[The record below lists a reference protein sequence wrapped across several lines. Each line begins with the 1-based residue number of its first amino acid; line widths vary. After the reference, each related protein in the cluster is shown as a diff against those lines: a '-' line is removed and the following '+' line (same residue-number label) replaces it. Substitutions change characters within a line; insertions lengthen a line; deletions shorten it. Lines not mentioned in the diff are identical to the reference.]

1 MARPVVVTSVLLLL
15 LCAVRASAV
24 DSLLAEPSCVDY
36 LKLRCANAGTAA
48 VSKLD
53 ILECIQLYEDSDFS
67 GNCPKAIWTHLKKF
81 MAKENLRAVLWPKCR
96 YEIEKLNC
104 ERDKNWFGCIVDKKQ
119 GIRNN
124 DCLHLIMRI
133 ENIAFSD
140 FRLITNFSNSC
151 QDDINKFHCYNISVT
166 DTLYRGRVLECLQS
180 NIDKL
185 SPKQCLPLVYKLSEW
200 QADNIKF
207 DYSLHM
213 ACLKDKEKLCADIP
227 TGSGLVYN
235 CLAGHIGSGQMSLPC
250 QNQLWRREKLISGNI
265 RVSKGLT
272 RACRE
277 DIRTYRCR
285 RLVSDDKDV
294 RLAQLLLCLENAIH
308 NGSKVSS
315 DCQFE
320 LMEHRKLLLQNHHLS
335 PEVVSTCSNDIEK
348 YCRNN
353 EVSRRTI
360 HCLMDHSK
368 PSRQKNR
375 IDKACQKSLQKL
387 MRITNI
393 GEDWRVDPVLQEM
406 CQSEVDKYCS
416 DRPPGYNRVISC
428 LLEKLFVGLVQDKC
442 KNALLPV
449 QYFINRDFTLDPA
462 LYQACYSDASRIC
475 KATGDWIKE
484 SKENLI
490 LPCLTQYY
498 RPFTSSSTGAKYKLK
513 PKCKD
518 QVRKV
523 MIQRAISVDLNPEI
537 AEACIKDLP
546 NFCHQKTGVGEEMLC
561 LQDHFTNKKM
571 TKECK
576 ESISRW
582 TEAQAEDIQLNP
594 VIRLHCKPF
603 IQQFCSAELLSKDE
617 IGKNDVMDCLIK
629 NKNNPEMKTE
639 LKCRAAVE
647 HFQLISMNDY
657 RFTLSFKEACRST
670 VIRYCPKSRTKP
682 EVVACLSEVVRN
694 DTITDSKH
702 KVTKPCRQQLRAQL
716 LQQREFL
723 DLDPVLKK
731 ACQDDI
737 TKHCSNM
744 ESGSAQVLVCLEMN
758 KSLLSDQC
766 HRVIFLIQRQ
776 DLTDSSSDYVL
787 LTKCHKM
794 LQIYCK
800 EENTSRALSCLKKF
814 KHDLTFEK
822 QCQSLVIQRMIE
834 QSDDYRLDPAL
845 HHSCQA
851 DINLYCSQILAKL
864 RPESEYNGKVLQCLK
879 EKFRQRKLKP
889 ECEKQVSVTLR
900 ESALNYKLNPLLRS
914 LCTTEIKE
922 LCRKEEHNE
931 GNGDLEDSGQVEECL
946 KQALSHG
953 LIDSRAC
960 RLEVAGLIEESKAD
974 INVDP
979 LLQRACFLDITK
991 YCDEVPQ
998 GAGRHL
1004 QCLQSVVQS
1013 KTKTLSAKCHDML
1026 LQRMEMF
1033 KNAKA
1038 LIYPES
1044 LQQLY
1049 GQVAKSP
1056 SKKYLIVVLFT
1067 FMGLIFIVGLFCG
1080 RVSRRSAISKK
1091 K

>member
-1 MARPVVVTSVLLLL
+1 MVVTLTALLSVGLVS
-15 LCAVRASAV
+15 CVAVPGVFAV
-24 DSLLAEPSCVDY
+24 GSLLTEPSCVDD
-36 LKLRCANAGTAA
+36 LKLRCADARTAA
-48 VSKLD
+48 LSELD
-53 ILECIQLYEDSDFS
+53 ILECIQFYEDSEFS
-67 GNCPKAIWTHLKKF
+67 NDCPKAIWTHLKKF
-81 MAKENLRAVLWPKCR
+81 MTKENLRTVLKSKCMH
-96 YEIEKLNC
+96 EIEKVNC
-104 ERDKNWFGCIVDKKQ
+104 ERDKNWFGCIIDKKQ
-119 GIRNN
+119 SIIKNE
-124 DCLHLIMRI
+124 DCLHLILRI

-140 FRLITNFSNSC
+140 FRLITNFSNVC
-151 QDDINKFHCYNISVT
+151 QDDIKKYHCFNGPVT
-166 DTLYRGRVLECLQS
+166 DTLNRGKVLECLQS

-227 TGSGLVYN
+227 TGSGHVYN
-235 CLAGHIGSGQMSLPC
+235 CLSRHIGSGQMSQLC
-250 QNQLWRREKLISGNI
+250 QNQLWRREKLVTGNI

-272 RACRE
+272 RACRD
-277 DIRTYRCR
+277 DIRKYHCR

-294 RLAQLLLCLENAIH
+294 RLAQLLLCLENNIH
-308 NGSKVSS
+308 NGSEVTP

-320 LMEHRKLLLQNHHLS
+320 LMEHRKLLLQNYQLS
-335 PEVVSTCSNDIEK
+335 PEVVSMCSNDIEN
-348 YCRNN
+348 YCQNN
-353 EVSRRTI
+353 EIGRRTI

-375 IDKACQKSLQKL
+375 IGKSCQKALQKL

-406 CQSEVDKYCS
+406 CQSEVDMYCS
-416 DRPPGYNRVISC
+416 DNRPPGYNRVMSC
-428 LLEKLFVGLVQDKC
+428 LLEKLFVGSIQDDC
-442 KNALLPV
+442 KNALMPV

-475 KATGDWIKE
+475 KAKDWIKE
-484 SKENLI
+484 SKGNLI
-490 LPCLTQYY
+490 LPCLAQYY

-537 AEACIKDLP
+537 AESCIRDLP
-546 NFCHQKTGVGEEMLC
+546 NFCHKKTGIGEEMLC
-561 LQDHFTNKKM
+561 LQDNFNNKKM

-582 TEAQAEDIQLNP
+582 TEKQAEDIQLNP
-594 VIRLHCKPF
+594 VIRIHCKQF
-603 IQQFCSAELLSKDE
+603 IQKFCSAELISKDD

-629 NKNNPEMKTE
+629 NKNDPEMKTE

-670 VIRYCPKSRTKP
+670 VMRYCPRSRTKP

-694 DTITDSKH
+694 DTISDSKH

-723 DLDPVLKK
+723 ELDPVLKN
-731 ACQDDI
+731 ACQGDI
-737 TKHCSNM
+737 SKHCSGM

-787 LTKCHKM
+787 LTKCHRM
-794 LQIYCK
+794 IQLYCK

-814 KHDLTFEK
+814 KHDLAFEK
-822 QCQSLVIQRMIE
+822 PCQSLVIQRMIE

-889 ECEKQVSVTLR
+889 ECEKQVSLTLR
-900 ESALNYKLNPLLRS
+900 EAALNYKLNPLLRS

-922 LCRKEEHNE
+922 LCRKEENSE
-931 GNGDLEDSGQVEECL
+931 GNGAIESSGQVEECL

-953 LIDSRAC
+953 LIESRAC

-979 LLQRACFLDITK
+979 MLQRACLLDITK
-991 YCDEVPQ
+991 YCDTVPQ

-1004 QCLQSVVQS
+1004 S
-1013 KTKTLSAKCHDML
+1013 
-1026 LQRMEMF
+1026 
-1033 KNAKA
+1033 
-1038 LIYPES
+1038 
-1044 LQQLY
+1044 
-1049 GQVAKSP
+1049 
-1056 SKKYLIVVLFT
+1056 
-1067 FMGLIFIVGLFCG
+1067 
-1080 RVSRRSAISKK
+1080 
-1091 K
+1091 